1 MAHYHQVWSPKSR
14 TILTPVAHWAAPV
27 GKWLRAHLPHLRM
40 IGITVAVVAILF
52 GIMRGYTHFRESAAL
67 QLFDQ
72 SAATDAVPPKTVLET
87 VSAKYPRTAIGKYAD
102 FLLATQYYQDGNF
115 AEAGKG
121 YARLA
126 EHNPESRLYHLI
138 AADGEGYSEELQG
151 HYAKAEEIFNRLAK
165 IKDNPFAGQA
175 TQNAARN
182 QKLAAGLAP

>member
-1 MAHYHQVWSPKSR
+1 MAHYHQVWSPKSH
-14 TILTPVAHWAAPV
+14 TVAAPIAHWAEPIW
-27 GKWLRAHLPHLRM
+27 KWLCAHLPHLRM
-40 IGITVAVVAILF
+40 IGISVAIVAILF

-72 SAATDAVPPKTVLET
+72 FAATDAVPPKSVLET

-102 FLLATQYYQDGNF
+102 FLLATQYYQESRFD
-115 AEAGKG
+115 EAGKL

-151 HYAKAEEIFNRLAK
+151 HYAKAVEIFNRLAK
-165 IKDNPFAGQA
+165 IKDNPFAEQA